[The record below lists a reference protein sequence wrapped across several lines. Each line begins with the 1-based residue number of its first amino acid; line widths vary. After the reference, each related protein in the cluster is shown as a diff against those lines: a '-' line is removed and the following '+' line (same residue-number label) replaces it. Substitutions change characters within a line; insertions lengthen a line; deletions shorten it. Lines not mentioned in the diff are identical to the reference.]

1 MRWFRHTRR
10 APSSA
15 QTTACRVLFPAM
27 VGLLCIAAVPAQAAA
42 GTLRQARI
50 QVGITS
56 PYACEVTAEYTI
68 ESAAP
73 ADIEHRIQ
81 LFEGAGVELLEVTG
95 GGGQLDSPKV
105 VGRTQSL
112 TVRVGQAGPATYT
125 LRYRVR
131 QPDDWVYRCPM
142 WIPTV
147 PADGTS
153 RGVVIDVEL
162 PPGAQASGGSVPAFE
177 WSGGRGT
184 ATLAHV
190 PAFVRAP
197 YTTTDGPAAPRS
209 WDIARLMDFAAVG
222 VLAFASIV
230 WAWSRKKG

>member
-1 MRWFRHTRR
+1 VRWFLHSRR

-15 QTTACRVLFPAM
+15 HAAACEVLRAAM
-27 VGLLCIAAVPAQAAA
+27 FVMCIAVVPAQATAA

-50 QVGITS
+50 HVAITT
-56 PYACEVTAEYTI
+56 PYTCEVTAEYTV
-68 ESAAP
+68 ESAGP

-95 GGGQLDSPKV
+95 GGRQLDSPKV

-112 TVRVGQAGPATYT
+112 TVRVGQAGPVTYT

-131 QPDDWVYRCPM
+131 QPDDWVYRCPT

-153 RGVVIDVEL
+153 RAVVIDVEL
-162 PPGAQASGGSVPAFE
+162 PSGAQASGGGVPAFQ

-190 PAFVRAP
+190 PAFVGAP

-209 WDIARLMDFAAVG
+209 WDIARLMDLLAVG
-222 VLAFASIV
+222 VLVSASV
-230 WAWSRKKG
+230 LWAWTRKKG